1 MNLFLFIQVPLNQ
14 IPKMEIYDLIR
25 RVEKCYSESLLKIK
39 KWCGSHPVL
48 MEELDN
54 EEYGESTRKHFLQ
67 QVRCSLVLRP
77 MSLTSLDILLLPAIS
92 LMNIPITE

>member
-48 MEELDN
+48 MEELEN

-67 QVRCSLVLRP
+67 QVQL
-77 MSLTSLDILLLPAIS
+77 
-92 LMNIPITE
+92 